1 MPKSLRKLVEET
13 VERHRMLA
21 AGDTVL
27 VALSGGPDSVC
38 LLDILTELRSKYSL
52 TVCAAHFNHKLRGE
66 AAERDADF
74 AEKLARR
81 KGLAF
86 ATSSADVRAFAK
98 ERKLSVEDAA
108 RTFRY
113 EFLLRSSL
121 SMGAHKVA
129 VGHTA
134 DDQAETML
142 MRLIRGAGPE
152 GLAGIPPVRLLG
164 NSGGPKVIRPLIYA
178 WRSDIMRYV
187 RARKL
192 KFRRDLSNEST
203 EYLRNRIRLELLPRL
218 EKEYNPRIKQRLA
231 AAASALAVE
240 SDFVANEAKLLTSEM
255 VIEARPGWVLFHAD
269 LLASLHP
276 ALRKRIVSSL
286 VSLAKLGAPM
296 LEASH
301 FSDADALLCA
311 AAGRLDLPGG
321 LRLEVSGG
329 MGLVSGSAERRVAS
343 KRTFAVSLSGKT
355 VVASLNVVVK
365 TKLMPD
371 ISSPSR
377 LVRLCSP
384 NRQYF
389 DADAV
394 RPPLEIR
401 TRRPGDSFGPLGTR
415 GTKKL
420 KDFFI
425 DKKVPR
431 FLRDHV
437 PLLLSNDRIMWVM
450 GYAVDRK
457 FMLKPTSTAALRV
470 DYDKRMFGSSPEQET
485 NF

>member
-1 MPKSLRKLVEET
+1 MGY
-13 VERHRMLA
+13 A
-21 AGDTVL
+21 
-27 VALSGGPDSVC
+27 
-38 LLDILTELRSKYSL
+38 RS
-52 TVCAAHFNHKLRGE
+52 
-66 AAERDADF
+66 
-74 AEKLARR
+74 
-81 KGLAF
+81 
-86 ATSSADVRAFAK
+86 
-98 ERKLSVEDAA
+98 
-108 RTFRY
+108 
-113 EFLLRSSL
+113 
-121 SMGAHKVA
+121 
-129 VGHTA
+129 
-134 DDQAETML
+134 
-142 MRLIRGAGPE
+142 
-152 GLAGIPPVRLLG
+152 
-164 NSGGPKVIRPLIYA
+164 
-178 WRSDIMRYV
+178 
-187 RARKL
+187 RKL
-192 KFRRDLSNEST
+192 KFRKDLSNESP

-218 EKEYNPRIKQRLA
+218 QKEYNPRIKQRLA

-240 SDFVANEAKLLTSEM
+240 SDFVDNEAKLLTNEM

-301 FSDADALLCA
+301 FGDADALLCA
-311 AAGRLDLPGG
+311 AAGRLDLPGR

-329 MGLVSGSAERRVAS
+329 TGLVSETTTQRALPRE
-343 KRTFAVSLSGKT
+343 TFTVSVGGKT

-365 TKLMPD
+365 TKL
-371 ISSPSR
+371 ITGVSSPSR
-377 LVRLCSP
+377 LVRLCAP

-437 PLLLSNDRIMWVM
+437 PLLLSNGRIMWVM

-470 DYDKRMFGSSPEQET
+470 DYDKRTFGSSPEQKAD
-485 NF
+485 F

>member
-1 MPKSLRKLVEET
+1 MPKSLRKIVEET
-13 VERHRMLA
+13 VERHRMLTT
-21 AGDTVL
+21 GDTVL

-38 LLDILTELRSKYSL
+38 LLDILEELRAKYSL
-52 TVCAAHFNHKLRGE
+52 TVCAAHFNHRLRGE
-66 AAERDADF
+66 AAERDARF
-74 AEKLARR
+74 AETLARR

-86 ATSSADVRAFAK
+86 VTGSADVGAFAK

-108 RTFRY
+108 RRLRY

-121 SMGAHKVA
+121 SLGADKVA

-142 MRLIRGAGPE
+142 MRLIRGSGPE

-164 NSGGPKVIRPLIYA
+164 DSGGPKIIRPLIYA
-178 WRSDIMRYV
+178 WRSDIMAYV
-187 RARKL
+187 RSRKL
-192 KFRRDLSNEST
+192 KFRKDLSNEST

-218 EKEYNPRIKQRLA
+218 QKEYNPRIKQRLA

-240 SDFVANEAKLLTSEM
+240 SDFVDTEAKLLTNEM

-296 LEASH
+296 LETSH
-301 FSDADALLCA
+301 FGDADALLCA
-311 AAGRLDLPGG
+311 AAGRLDLPGR

-329 MGLVSGSAERRVAS
+329 MGLVSETARQRGLPR
-343 KRTFAVSLSGKT
+343 KTFTVSLGGKT
-355 VVASLNVVVK
+355 VVAPLNAVVK
-365 TKLMPD
+365 TKL
-371 ISSPSR
+371 ITGVSSPSR

-384 NRQYF
+384 SRQYF

-401 TRRPGDSFGPLGTR
+401 ARRPGDSFGPLGVR

-437 PLLLSNDRIMWVM
+437 PLLLSNGRIMWVM

-457 FMLKPTSTAALRV
+457 YMLKPTSTAALRV
-470 DYDKRMFGSSPEQET
+470 DYEKRTFGSSPEQEA